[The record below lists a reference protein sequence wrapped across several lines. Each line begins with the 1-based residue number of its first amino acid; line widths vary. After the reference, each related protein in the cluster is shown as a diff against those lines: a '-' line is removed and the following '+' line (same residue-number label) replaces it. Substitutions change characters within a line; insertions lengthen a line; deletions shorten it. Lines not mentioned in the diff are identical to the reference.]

1 MKNVKI
7 LDCTLRDGGRIIDC
21 AFPDS
26 HIRGITEGLTSA
38 RVDIVELG
46 FLRGNIEYSGN
57 STFFN
62 EVNQFKQFIPENKG
76 DTMYVAFAD
85 YGKEYGM
92 WDFDKLPECDGT
104 SITGIR
110 VGYRKKDLLDAV
122 EIFELVKAK
131 GYTLFIQGVDSLS
144 YTDKEMLEAIEI
156 INRVKP
162 YSFGIVDTYGAMYK
176 DDVIHYYNLVDY
188 NLDEDIAI
196 DFHSHNNLQLSFS
209 FAQEIIELSRGK
221 RQIILDATLEGVGK
235 GTGNLNS
242 ELIMDYLIRK
252 KYYNYN
258 LDILLDTIDEYLHW
272 IKEKHSWD
280 YTIPYAMAGIYS
292 SHANNIIYLNEKHK
306 LRTKDI
312 KQIISMIEPQKRKR
326 YDYDN
331 IENLYLKYLDLDVD
345 DQKSL
350 KALQRIFEKI
360 EILILVPGAS
370 IGENRETIQKYINA
384 RSPIVISVNF
394 IADFEILPENNFT
407 FYGNPRRYK
416 KDKENLKNKNI
427 IASSNVIEVL
437 PDTIVV
443 NYNGLVKRG
452 VQYFDNSV
460 VILLNLL
467 KKTGFGQITFAGFD
481 GFEEGKKNYIDPAYE
496 SNRYEKNYNQ
506 INNDL
511 VILLKE
517 FANTL
522 KDKHIIQFLTDSRF
536 SEIFK

>member
-26 HIRGITEGLTSA
+26 HIKGITEGLTSA
-38 RVDIVELG
+38 KADIIELG

-62 EVNQFKQFIPENKG
+62 EVEQFKQFIPENRG

-110 VGYRKKDLLDAV
+110 VGYRKKDLLNAV

-156 INRVKP
+156 INRVRP

-242 ELIMDYLIRK
+242 ELIMDFLVRK

-272 IKEKHSWD
+272 IKENHSWD

-331 IENLYLKYLDLDVD
+331 IENLYLEYLDRDVD
-345 DQKSL
+345 DQESL
-350 KALQRIFEKI
+350 KVLQKVFENK

-370 IGENRETIQKYINA
+370 IGENKEKIQEYIDT
-384 RSPIVISVNF
+384 RHPVVISVNF
-394 IADFEILPENNFT
+394 TADLKIRPENSYT

-416 KDKENLKNKNI
+416 KDKENLGNKNI
-427 IASSNVIEVL
+427 IVSSNVTEVL
-437 PDTIVV
+437 PGTIVV

-467 KKTGFGQITFAGFD
+467 KKTGFGRITFAGFD
-481 GFEEGKKNYIDPAYE
+481 GFEEGKRNYINSSYE

-511 VILLKE
+511 TILLKE

-522 KDKHIIQFLTDSRF
+522 KDKHAVRFLTNSRF

>member
-345 DQKSL
+345 DQESL
-350 KALQRIFEKI
+350 KALQRIFEKR

>member
-345 DQKSL
+345 DQESL
-350 KALQRIFEKI
+350 KALQRIFEKR

-416 KDKENLKNKNI
+416 KDKQNLGDKNI

>member
-26 HIRGITEGLTSA
+26 HIKGITKGLTNA
-38 RVDIVELG
+38 KIDIVELG

-62 EVNQFKQFIPENKG
+62 EVEQFKPFIPENKG
-76 DTMYVAFAD
+76 NTMYVAFAD

-92 WDFDKLPECDGT
+92 WDFSKLPECDGI

-110 VGYRKKDLLDAV
+110 IGYRKKDLHDAV

-156 INRVKP
+156 INQVKP
-162 YSFGIVDTYGAMYK
+162 YSFGVVDTYGAMYK

-188 NLDEDIAI
+188 NLNEDIAI

-209 FAQEIIELSRGK
+209 FSQEVIELSKGK
-221 RQIILDATLEGVGK
+221 REIILDATLEGVGK

-242 ELIMDYLIRK
+242 ELIMDFLIRK
-252 KYYNYN
+252 KYYNYD
-258 LDILLDTIDEYLHW
+258 LDVLLDTIDEYLHW
-272 IKEKHSWD
+272 IKEEHSWD

-331 IENLYLKYLDLDVD
+331 IESLYLEYLDLDIN
-345 DQKSL
+345 DQESL
-350 KALQRIFEKI
+350 KILQKKLENQR
-360 EILILVPGAS
+360 ILILVPGAS
-370 IGENRETIQKYINA
+370 IGENREVIQDFIN
-384 RSPIVISVNF
+384 RENPVVISVNF
-394 IADFEILPENNFT
+394 IADIELPPERSFV
-407 FYGNPRRYK
+407 FYGNPRRYL
-416 KDKENLKNKNI
+416 KDKKSLEGRCVI
-427 IASSNVIEVL
+427 VSSNVVEATTE
-437 PDTIVV
+437 TIVV

-452 VQYFDNSV
+452 VKYFDNSV
-460 VILLNLL
+460 IILLNLL
-467 KKTGFGQITFAGFD
+467 KKVGFEQIVFAGFD
-481 GFEEGKKNYIDPAYE
+481 GFEEGKKNYIDASYE

-511 VILLKE
+511 TILLKE

-522 KDKHIIQFLTDSRF
+522 KDKHTVQFLTGSRF
-536 SEIFK
+536 SGIFK

>member
-26 HIRGITEGLTSA
+26 HIKGITEGLTSA
-38 RVDIVELG
+38 KADIIELG

-62 EVNQFKQFIPENKG
+62 EVEQFKQFIPENRG

-110 VGYRKKDLLDAV
+110 VGYRKKDLLNAV

-156 INRVKP
+156 INRVRP

-242 ELIMDYLIRK
+242 ELIMDFLVRK

-272 IKEKHSWD
+272 IKENHSWD

-331 IENLYLKYLDLDVD
+331 IENLYLEYLDRDVD
-345 DQKSL
+345 DQESL
-350 KALQRIFEKI
+350 KVLQKVFENK

-370 IGENRETIQKYINA
+370 ISENKEKIQEYIDT
-384 RSPIVISVNF
+384 RHPVVISVNF
-394 IADFEILPENNFT
+394 TADLKIRPENSYT

-416 KDKENLKNKNI
+416 KDKENLGNKNI
-427 IASSNVIEVL
+427 IVSSNVTEVL
-437 PDTIVV
+437 PGTIVV

-467 KKTGFGQITFAGFD
+467 KKTGFGRITFAGFD
-481 GFEEGKKNYIDPAYE
+481 GFEEGKRNYINSSYE

-511 VILLKE
+511 TILLKE

-522 KDKHIIQFLTDSRF
+522 KDKHAVRFLTNSRF